1 MKKRVLFLDVDGVLN
16 NRKSMIAASEGK
28 HPPGE
33 VSHLTMDPDA
43 VALLQ
48 EVVSDL
54 GIELVLS
61 SVWRMSMIGVAKT
74 SRVMRWA
81 GWKGR
86 PPFIGVTD
94 EIGRHRGT
102 QIQRWL
108 DARSDIEDI
117 EYVIVDDDSD
127 MLPSQMHR
135 FVHTNNIDG
144 LTKEKAKEIRDLFMK
159 E

>member
-1 MKKRVLFLDVDGVLN
+1 MKKRILFLDVDGVLN
-16 NRKSMIAASEGK
+16 NRKSMIAASEGT

-33 VSHLTMDPDA
+33 VSHLTMDPVA

-54 GIELVLS
+54 NIELVLS
-61 SVWRMSMIGVAKT
+61 SVWRMSMIGVSKT
-74 SRVMRWA
+74 SRVMQWA

-86 PPFIGVTD
+86 PPFIDVTD
-94 EIGRHRGT
+94 TIGSHRGT

-108 DARSDIEDI
+108 DSRSDLEDI

-127 MLPSQMHR
+127 MLPSQMNR
-135 FVHTNNIDG
+135 FVHTSNFYG
-144 LTKEKAKEIRDLFMK
+144 LTKEKAKEIRDLFTK